1 MEAISWNPILEA
13 LLFAAG
19 DEGLSL
25 DQISSVLE
33 VSKLEARE
41 IIQKLQ
47 DTYKDE
53 MRGINIV
60 EMAGV
65 YQLVTK
71 KVHATYLKKLV
82 ESPANHTLSQAALET
97 LAIISY
103 KQPITRSE
111 IEAIRGVKIDG
122 PLQKLV
128 SRLLVREVGRLDAI
142 GRPILYGTTNEFL
155 DYFGLKSLDELPEL
169 PLLNEGELFN
179 EEADLFSLKY
189 QESEPI

>member
-1 MEAISWNPILEA
+1 LEAIRWNPILEA

-25 DQISSVLE
+25 EQIASVLE
-33 VSKLEARE
+33 VSKFEARE
-41 IIQKLQ
+41 IIEKLQ
-47 DTYKDE
+47 DDYQE
-53 MRGINIV
+53 ELRGINIV

-65 YQLVTK
+65 FQLATK
-71 KVHATYLKKLV
+71 KIHATYLKKLV
-82 ESPANHTLSQAALET
+82 ESPTNHTLSQAALET

-103 KQPITRSE
+103 KQPVTRSE

-128 SRLLVREVGRLDAI
+128 SRLLVREVGRVDAI

-155 DYFGLKSLDELPEL
+155 DYFGLKALEELPEL
-169 PLLNEGELFN
+169 PSLSEGELFN
-179 EEADLFSLKY
+179 EDADLFSLKF
-189 QESEPI
+189 QESETT